1 MKKLISLLKA
11 CMSSNMQLF
20 KIKSKS
26 EKKSSKIVL
35 PIVLFIICSF
45 SVWSYANMIMEPLS
59 KANLEYVALT
69 LFVLVSFM
77 LTLVEGI
84 YKSGG
89 LLFNTKDDNL
99 LFSLPI
105 KKSTILFV
113 RIFKFYLFE
122 VVYNA
127 LFMLPAMV
135 AYIRYG
141 NVGVSYYIVSLLMLL
156 LLPIIPI
163 VISSVIGFISAYSS
177 SKFKYKNIAQI
188 IIVMIFT
195 LSMLY
200 VSFNID
206 NLVEDLVINAN
217 KINGFITKLY
227 YPAAAY
233 IRLVRDFNILE
244 LFKFILINVLLFGGS
259 ILLLSKFYFKIN
271 SNVKSVSISHNNGK
285 YKIKQNSV
293 IKSIIKKE
301 LNRIINTP
309 VFVANATFGLV
320 LFLIGSILL
329 VVKFDSIAASLINEE
344 SLITVSTIKS
354 YIPIVIF
361 ILIVASSFTS
371 SMTCSMISL
380 EGRSFN
386 ILKSLP
392 VKPFKIILAKVLT
405 TVLISFSFLLVGDI
419 ILFIRFNLNIFEMLL
434 LIMCSI
440 VYPLISSL
448 VGIIANLK
456 YPKMDADN
464 DTEVVKQSMSSFIA
478 VMLGFALIGINA
490 GIMVLILALTSID
503 ISILGTLLVGIIL
516 CVILISYLK
525 NKGTKIFNEINA

>member
-1 MKKLISLLKA
+1 M
-11 CMSSNMQLF
+11 
-20 KIKSKS
+20 
-26 EKKSSKIVL
+26 
-35 PIVLFIICSF
+35 
-45 SVWSYANMIMEPLS
+45 
-59 KANLEYVALT
+59 
-69 LFVLVSFM
+69 
-77 LTLVEGI
+77 
-84 YKSGG
+84 
-89 LLFNTKDDNL
+89 
-99 LFSLPI
+99 
-105 KKSTILFV
+105 
-113 RIFKFYLFE
+113 
-122 VVYNA
+122 NA
-127 LFMLPAMV
+127 
-135 AYIRYG
+135 
-141 NVGVSYYIVSLLMLL
+141 
-156 LLPIIPI
+156 
-163 VISSVIGFISAYSS
+163 
-177 SKFKYKNIAQI
+177 
-188 IIVMIFT
+188 T
-195 LSMLY
+195 
-200 VSFNID
+200 
-206 NLVEDLVINAN
+206 

-233 IRLVRDFNILE
+233 IRLVREFSILE
-244 LFKFILINVLLFGGS
+244 LLKFILINILLFAGS
-259 ILLLSKFYFKIN
+259 IFILSKFYFKIN
-271 SNVKSVSISHNNGK
+271 SNVKSISVSHNNGK

-392 VKPFKIILAKVLT
+392 VKPFKILLAKVLT
-405 TVLISFSFLLVGDI
+405 TVLIAFSFLLVGDI

-503 ISILGTLLVGIIL
+503 ISILGTLLVGIIS
-516 CVILISYLK
+516 CIILISYLK
-525 NKGTKIFNEINA
+525 KNQLI

>member
-1 MKKLISLLKA
+1 M
-11 CMSSNMQLF
+11 
-20 KIKSKS
+20 
-26 EKKSSKIVL
+26 
-35 PIVLFIICSF
+35 
-45 SVWSYANMIMEPLS
+45 
-59 KANLEYVALT
+59 
-69 LFVLVSFM
+69 
-77 LTLVEGI
+77 
-84 YKSGG
+84 
-89 LLFNTKDDNL
+89 
-99 LFSLPI
+99 
-105 KKSTILFV
+105 
-113 RIFKFYLFE
+113 
-122 VVYNA
+122 
-127 LFMLPAMV
+127 
-135 AYIRYG
+135 
-141 NVGVSYYIVSLLMLL
+141 
-156 LLPIIPI
+156 
-163 VISSVIGFISAYSS
+163 
-177 SKFKYKNIAQI
+177 
-188 IIVMIFT
+188 
-195 LSMLY
+195 
-200 VSFNID
+200 
-206 NLVEDLVINAN
+206 
-217 KINGFITKLY
+217 
-227 YPAAAY
+227 
-233 IRLVRDFNILE
+233 VRDFNILE

-464 DTEVVKQSMSSFIA
+464 DTEVVKQSMSSMISVF
-478 VMLGFALIGINA
+478 LGMILTALTIYGLYKLLIINFSVDLVILIG
-490 GIMVLILALTSID
+490 M
-503 ISILGTLLVGIIL
+503 LVYSAI
-516 CVILISYLK
+516 CVILMVILKKISVK
-525 NKGTKIFNEINA
+525 RFNSINV